1 LITSRLGERPLPNK
15 RPEIV
20 TRGTESGEKRSGE
33 SSGARALQNP
43 GGQIMDWRLVATTAV
58 AGGLG
63 AVAGTLAVPYVG
75 GMTIERPLD
84 TKTIEMA
91 VGILREPVRVDEDPM
106 RSWAIKVVEKKS
118 GIAFSDAQRTTLLK
132 RASAGR

>member
-1 LITSRLGERPLPNK
+1 
-15 RPEIV
+15 
-20 TRGTESGEKRSGE
+20 
-33 SSGARALQNP
+33 
-43 GGQIMDWRLVATTAV
+43 MDWRLVATTAV

>member
-1 LITSRLGERPLPNK
+1 
-15 RPEIV
+15 
-20 TRGTESGEKRSGE
+20 
-33 SSGARALQNP
+33 
-43 GGQIMDWRLVATTAV
+43 MDWRLVATTAV

-63 AVAGTLAVPYVG
+63 AVAGTLAMPYVS

-132 RASAGR
+132 RAPASR